1 MDNHNEVQSL
11 SLKKFNARAYKESS
25 RLYSSL
31 ADGSELDVGA
41 YFYFGAS
48 LALEGKSDEAQLIW
62 MTTLLHSGEEDEA
75 TCVGDLL
82 SFLASESDRLSDQ
95 GHLEDVKILLF
106 HRHSIEPD
114 SIEYLLD
121 FLSIAIISSE
131 WDPECGL
138 IESATELLE
147 NSESGILAPG
157 IALNYLTGILAG
169 NPFQP
174 NIGHFVKS
182 LIRHIPEKSTLMSAL
197 MPIMSDLAYASRC
210 SGIAAKIAEAY
221 LEIDHENVEVLAH
234 LSTFYQNSES
244 YTDGIETA
252 RKRFELV
259 ELKAEKIFSSHLIL
273 RGLFS
278 AGGLWEES
286 TKAIEVHHN
295 LLRKLSCN
303 DVDGLNSV
311 YTLRLFT
318 STYFLPYFQDD
329 IQNRVLQNQVVGLL
343 FDNIS
348 NYSKE
353 FITSLRAS
361 SPSKILQ
368 DSSPRKLRIG
378 YLSHCMSQHSVGW
391 LARWLLQNHDQENFD
406 LYGYSIHSRPSD
418 LLQKWYIEKFKEHR
432 FLGQDFNFNTQA
444 FTRQISDDRID
455 ILVDLDSITLDVTC
469 EILAFKPAPIQVT
482 WLGWDAIG
490 MSSIDY
496 FIADPYVLPENAQ
509 DYYTE
514 KIWRLPDT
522 YLAVDGFEVAVP
534 TLKREDLGIATESVI
549 FLTAQRGYKRHRDTA
564 VLQMKIITGTPDSY
578 LLIKGFADDQAI
590 QTFFYEIADE
600 VGVDRYRLRFLATD
614 PSEAVHRANLR
625 IADVVL
631 DTYPYNGATTT
642 METLWMEVPI
652 VTRVGEQF
660 AARNSYTM
668 MMNAG
673 ITEGIAWSAEE
684 YVEWGI
690 KLGTNA
696 QLRQDVSWKLR
707 QSKQTSPLWN
717 GKQFAR
723 QMEDA
728 YKQMWAI
735 YQQQH
740 SDNYNSEQL

>member
-1 MDNHNEVQSL
+1 MFHL
-11 SLKKFNARAYKESS
+11 SPIDSYEQAIEKYPEDRELYWKLSIAYLLNGREEEAQLVWMSVFS
-25 RLYSSL
+25 E
-31 ADGSELDVGA
+31 AGSELDFWRHELFTHLWNQA
-41 YFYFGAS
+41 TECEEKEEQESAFLLYFYVCEVMPTSIQG
-48 LALEGKSDEAQLIW
+48 
-62 MTTLLHSGEEDEA
+62 LLK
-75 TCVGDLL
+75 LL
-82 SFLASESDRLSDQ
+82 KFAIARE
-95 GHLEDVKILLF
+95 
-106 HRHSIEPD
+106 SIED
-114 SIEYLLD
+114 LVSLIKKLLQQIEPVNSNLEYELYEPL
-121 FLSIAIISSE
+121 
-131 WDPECGL
+131 L
-138 IESATELLE
+138 IEVLSQILE
-147 NSESGILAPG
+147 RAPLFPDVG
-157 IALNYLTGILAG
+157 KLVRAAVFHVGET
-169 NPFQP
+169 
-174 NIGHFVKS
+174 
-182 LIRHIPEKSTLMSAL
+182 STLMKLLLPNAVKISRSL
-197 MPIMSDLAYASRC
+197 KGYAV
-210 SGIAAKIAEAY
+210 AAEISEAY
-221 LEIDHENVEVLAH
+221 LLRDPDNHEFLGHLAG
-234 LSTFYQNSES
+234 FYQNAGDYEKGIIIAKRHLELSSELA
-244 YTDGIETA
+244 D
-252 RKRFELV
+252 R
-259 ELKAEKIFSSHLIL
+259 IFSSHLVL
-273 RGLFS
+273 RGLLS
-278 AGGLWEES
+278 AGGFWNEVVQS
-286 TKAIEVHHN
+286 SQHHIEMLSSITSQCDVEN
-295 LLRKLSCN
+295 LH
-303 DVDGLNSV
+303 SV
-311 YTLRLFT
+311 QILRLFT
-318 STYFLPYFQDD
+318 SSYYLPYCKDSFE
-329 IQNRVLQNQVVGLL
+329 NRILTNQVSQLCQRIVNSYFPQFNSQYQKNDARLNG
-343 FDNIS
+343 D
-348 NYSKE
+348 
-353 FITSLRAS
+353 RS
-361 SPSKILQ
+361 SSQKIN
-368 DSSPRKLRIG
+368 IG
-378 YLSHCMSQHSVGW
+378 YLSHCMCQHSVGW
-391 LARWLLQNHDQENFD
+391 LARWLIQHHDRNRFE
-406 LYGYSIHSRPSD
+406 LYGYFINDRPYDSLYQFYVKQFD
-418 LLQKWYIEKFKEHR
+418 YHCCLETEF
-432 FLGQDFNFNTQA
+432 GQDTQA
-444 FTRQISDDRID
+444 FAQRIYDDKID
-455 ILVDLDSITLDVTC
+455 ILIDLDSITLDINC
-469 EILAFKPAPIQVT
+469 KILAMKPAPIQVT

-490 MSSIDY
+490 MSAIDY

-514 KIWRLPDT
+514 KIWRLPNT

-564 VLQMKIITGTPDSY
+564 VLQMKIILGTPDSY

-600 VGVDRYRLRFLATD
+600 VGVDRDRLRFLASD

-740 SDNYNSEQL
+740 SDNYNSGRC